1 MQVAP
6 LDAAQHGRPERAV
19 ADNLQLHAAADRLGD
34 AVRPTQRLHL
44 QGILGLAPG
53 EEAGFERVRGRREGR
68 LRGWVAAGGGEGDV
82 VAEGVG
88 ETWGRGGAFRRVR
101 QRDRDLLAGV
111 GVVCLG
117 GVVGLG
123 GDAEGLGSC

>member
-1 MQVAP
+1 
-6 LDAAQHGRPERAV
+6 
-19 ADNLQLHAAADRLGD
+19 
-34 AVRPTQRLHL
+34 
-44 QGILGLAPG
+44 
-53 EEAGFERVRGRREGR
+53 VRGRREGR

-123 GDAEGLGSC
+123 GDAEGLGSY